1 MLNIIKSRL
10 KYTYYRFQWSFISC
24 PILLNGHFWINY
36 WMSFIIDD
44 ISNFGF
50 SQFFSRRFWGLAF
63 LWFPAAIIIRCISMR
78 FVFCNKT
85 WESEII
91 KARKDQL
98 KHLSPT
104 KSAEQKSKWTE
115 MHFPMQNKYG
125 DINSHNC
132 LRVHL
137 LHYRFLTLSWEI
149 RVFKNKIYRCM

>member
-1 MLNIIKSRL
+1 M
-10 KYTYYRFQWSFISC
+10 TF
-24 PILLNGHFWINY
+24 PILDFL
-36 WMSFIIDD
+36 S
-44 ISNFGF
+44 
-50 SQFFSRRFWGLAF
+50 FFSRRFWGLAF

-104 KSAEQKSKWTE
+104 KSVEQKSKWTE

-137 LHYRFLTLSWEI
+137 LHHRFLTLSWKIHIMYVYSKTKCTVACKPEQKV
-149 RVFKNKIYRCM
+149 RTKYTVHVSPNKKPEQNVPYI